1 MTYDHD
7 EDAVADPLI
16 EEADVIGLYPQSRAA
31 AASKWTTTLDA
42 EGTDD

>member
-1 MTYDHD
+1 MTYDHG
-7 EDAVADPLI
+7 EDAVADPLLG
-16 EEADVIGLYPQSRAA
+16 EADVLGLYPESRA